1 MSREDSSA
9 VNNYRENQ
17 YFPSGRTRLYP
28 VVGDP
33 IGQARSPAMMTRL
46 FAAHGDDAIV
56 VPMHVKSA
64 DLPPLFGALHGV
76 RNLGGILVTVPHKRM
91 AAELCAGATDRARF
105 VGSVNVVR
113 RQDAG
118 WYGDNTDG
126 VGYLDGAAR
135 EGFDVAGKRA
145 LLVGCGGAGAA
156 IALEILLRGVAQLAI
171 HDLDAARRD
180 EILAKLAHRFP
191 GKVLIGD
198 ADPSGFDLI
207 ANATPMGM
215 HEGDPPPVDLV
226 KLHPE
231 QFVACVVTEPA
242 VTPLIAAARARGCRT
257 MTGAGM
263 FDAQAGTLAD
273 FLRCDADNANV
284 VKPVRAD

>member
-1 MSREDSSA
+1 
-9 VNNYRENQ
+9 
-17 YFPSGRTRLYP
+17 
-28 VVGDP
+28 
-33 IGQARSPAMMTRL
+33 MTRL
-46 FAAHGDDAIV
+46 FAERGDDAIV

-76 RNLGGILVTVPHKRM
+76 GNLGGILVTVPHKRM
-91 AAELCAGATDRARF
+91 AAGLCASATDRARF

-113 RQDAG
+113 RQGAG
-118 WYGDNTDG
+118 WHGDNTDG
-126 VGYLDGAAR
+126 IGYLDGAAR

-156 IALEILLRGVAQLAI
+156 IAFEILLRGAAQLAL
-171 HDLDAARRD
+171 HDIDDARRD
-180 EILAKLAHRFP
+180 EIQAKLTRRFP

-207 ANATPMGM
+207 ANATPLGM
-215 HEGDPPPVDLV
+215 REGDPPPVDIS
-226 KLHPE
+226 KLRPE

-242 VTPLIAAARARGCRT
+242 VTPMIAAARARGCRT

-273 FLRCDADNANV
+273 FLQCNTDDANV